1 MNSAPATDSL
11 RVDRVATVAASLA
24 ALRPPWRLRVN
35 HNHATLVS
43 MRGDQHQ
50 RTVSVHADL
59 LEDAAFTA
67 VFPQWVASN
76 GKVGHS
82 VVQAALRIVQERVHA
97 SRCVNERTA
106 LPPWEPLG
114 PVVDLDSMYSRLHG
128 DWFAHTPK
136 PAIAWSRAV
145 APGRQLTHIRF
156 GCYRSGAQPRISLHP
171 RLHQPWVARVFVEFV
186 IFHELCHHTQAC
198 RPMRGE
204 TAHSTRFRQ
213 WERRYPHFVLAS
225 AWERAYLPEL
235 LAGKTPILSQ
245 MSYRSVVGPTSS

>member
-1 MNSAPATDSL
+1 MKSASATDSL
-11 RVDRVATVAASLA
+11 PADGIDTVAASLA

-43 MRGDQHQ
+43 LRGDQHQ

-59 LEDAAFTA
+59 LADPAFIA
-67 VFPQWVASN
+67 VLPQWVASN
-76 GKVGHS
+76 GKVGGS
-82 VVQAALRIVQERVHA
+82 VVQAALRIVQERMHA
-97 SRCVNERTA
+97 SRRVNERTA

-114 PVVDLDSMYSRLHG
+114 SVLDLDAMYSRLHG

-145 APGRQLTHIRF
+145 DPGRQLTHIRF
-156 GCYRSGAQPRISLHP
+156 GCYRSGAQARISLHP

-186 IFHELCHHTQAC
+186 VFHELCHHTQAC

-204 TAHSTRFRQ
+204 TAHSARFRQ

-235 LAGKTPILSQ
+235 LAGTTPVLAGI
-245 MSYRSVVGPTSS
+245 SSRTR